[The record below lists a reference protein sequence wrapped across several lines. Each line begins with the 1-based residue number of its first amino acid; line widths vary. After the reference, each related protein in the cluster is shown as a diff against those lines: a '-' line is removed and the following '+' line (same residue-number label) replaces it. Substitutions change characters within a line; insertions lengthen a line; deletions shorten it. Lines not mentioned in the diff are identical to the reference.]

1 MTKQLTTEKSHAMR
15 YEITDLEKRDQQKCF
30 YHLVFTPAIFSSG
43 LNVGKVLT
51 WKKKHPLL
59 N

>member
-51 WKKKHPLL
+51 
-59 N
+59 